1 MTNLKKVLFIT
12 TMTLLV
18 YSCNTETPKQEKE
31 ENQTEQKV
39 AESNNFEGNY
49 VNNSYNQRK
58 EGYDWVAVIVSKES
72 DNQLKIAVRSRADKK
87 KPTCTFDV
95 IAQKFDENTY
105 TSVVQDKK
113 VMFRFSENSITI
125 ETEKK
130 EDSGI
135 LNFYCSGG
143 ASIADTYTK
152 INEPLDEAQIDK
164 TKFSKVLNLQ
174 DVGFNISSIEK
185 NGATQLSIST
195 FGLANEFSETQN
207 INDQIVVNAEVDD
220 LDADGS
226 PELVVFTKDSSNKE
240 NVYAYSVNNKKS
252 MSSIYF
258 QPTLENN
265 KINVGYKGQDKFT
278 LMEGNLVQ
286 RFPIFE
292 NNVETK
298 KVRQVAYKLQKGEAS
313 KKFEV
318 SKQTDYEK

>member
-1 MTNLKKVLFIT
+1 MKNLKKILFVT
-12 TMTLLV
+12 TMTLLI
-18 YSCNTETPKQEKE
+18 YSCNTETKKQEK

-39 AESNNFEGNY
+39 AENVNFEGNY
-49 VNNSYNQRK
+49 VNNSYSQRK

-72 DNQLKIAVRSRADKK
+72 DNQLKIVVRSRADKK
-87 KPTCTFDV
+87 KPTCTFDI

-113 VMFRFSENSITI
+113 VMFRFSENGITI

-135 LNFYCSGG
+135 LSFYCSGG

-152 INEPLDEAQIDK
+152 INEPLDETQIDK

-174 DVGFNISSIEK
+174 DVGFNISSTEK

-195 FGLANEFSETQN
+195 FGLSNDFKETLN
-207 INDQIVVNAEVDD
+207 INNQIVVNAEVDD

-226 PELVVFTKDSSNKE
+226 PELVVFTKDISNKE

-252 MSSIYF
+252 MSSVYF
-258 QPTLENN
+258 QPTVENN
-265 KINVGYKGQDKFT
+265 KINLGYNGQDSFT

-286 RFPIFE
+286 RFPVFE

-298 KVRQVAYKLQKGEAS
+298 KIRQVAYKLKDGEAS
-313 KKFEV
+313 KKFEI

>member
-1 MTNLKKVLFIT
+1 MTNLKKILFVT
-12 TMTLLV
+12 TMTVLV
-18 YSCNTETPKQEKE
+18 YSCTTETKKQEKE
-31 ENQTEQKV
+31 ENKTEQKV
-39 AESNNFEGNY
+39 AENNNFEGNY
-49 VNNSYNQRK
+49 VNNAYNQRK
-58 EGYDWVAVIVSKES
+58 EGYDWVAVIVSKEI

-113 VMFRFSENSITI
+113 VMFRFSENGIAI

-152 INEPLDEAQIDK
+152 INEPLDETQIDK

-195 FGLANEFSETQN
+195 FGLPNEFNETQN
-207 INDQIVVNAEVDD
+207 INNQIVVNAEVDD

-252 MSSIYF
+252 MSAVYF
-258 QPTLENN
+258 QPTVENN
-265 KINVGYKGQDKFT
+265 KINAGYKGQDKFT

-286 RFPIFE
+286 RFPVFE

-298 KVRQVAYKLQKGEAS
+298 KIRQVTYKLLNGEAS

-318 SKQTDYEK
+318 SKQTDTEK

>member
-1 MTNLKKVLFIT
+1 MKNLKKILFIT

-18 YSCNTETPKQEKE
+18 YSCNTETKKQEK

-39 AESNNFEGNY
+39 AENVNFEGNY
-49 VNNSYNQRK
+49 VNNSYSQRK

-72 DNQLKIAVRSRADKK
+72 DNQLKIVVRSRADKK
-87 KPTCTFDV
+87 KPTCTFDI
-95 IAQKFDENTY
+95 IAQKFDKNTY

-113 VMFRFSENSITI
+113 VMFRFSENGITI

-130 EDSGI
+130 EDSSI
-135 LNFYCSGG
+135 LSFYCSGG

-152 INEPLDEAQIDK
+152 INEPLDETQIDK

-174 DVGFNISSIEK
+174 DVGFNISSTEK
-185 NGATQLSIST
+185 NGATQLSIFT
-195 FGLANEFSETQN
+195 FGLPNDFKETLN
-207 INDQIVVNAEVDD
+207 INNQIVVNAEVDD

-252 MSSIYF
+252 MSSVYF
-258 QPTLENN
+258 QPTVENN
-265 KINVGYKGQDKFT
+265 KINIGYNGQDRFT

-286 RFPIFE
+286 RFPVFE

-298 KVRQVAYKLQKGEAS
+298 KIRQVAYKLKDGESS
-313 KKFEV
+313 KKFEI
-318 SKQTDYEK
+318 SKHTDYEK

>member
-18 YSCNTETPKQEKE
+18 YSCNTETKKQEKE
-31 ENQTEQKV
+31 ENKTEQKV
-39 AESNNFEGNY
+39 AENNNFEGNY

-58 EGYDWVAVIVSKES
+58 EGYDWVAVTVSKES

-87 KPTCTFDV
+87 KPTCTFDA
-95 IAQKFDENTY
+95 IAQKLDENTY
-105 TSVVQDKK
+105 TSVLQDKK
-113 VMFRFSENSITI
+113 VMFRFSENGITI

-130 EDSGI
+130 EDSSI

-143 ASIADTYTK
+143 ASIADIYTK
-152 INEPLDEAQIDK
+152 INEPLDETQIDK

-195 FGLANEFSETQN
+195 FGLVNEFNEIQN
-207 INDQIVVNAEVDD
+207 INNQIVVNAEVDD

-252 MSSIYF
+252 MSSVYF
-258 QPTLENN
+258 QPTVENN

>member
-1 MTNLKKVLFIT
+1 MTNLKKILFVT
-12 TMTLLV
+12 TMTVLV
-18 YSCNTETPKQEKE
+18 YSCTTETKKQGKE
-31 ENQTEQKV
+31 ENQTEQKA
-39 AESNNFEGNY
+39 AENNNFEGNY
-49 VNNSYNQRK
+49 VNNSYNKRK

-72 DNQLKIAVRSRADKK
+72 DNQLKIIVRSRADKK

-113 VMFRFSENSITI
+113 VMFRFSENSISI

-152 INEPLDEAQIDK
+152 INEPLDETQIDK

-185 NGATQLSIST
+185 NGATQLSIAT
-195 FGLANEFSETQN
+195 FGLPNEFNEIQN
-207 INDQIVVNAEVDD
+207 INNQIVENAEVDD
-220 LDADGS
+220 LDVDGS

-252 MSSIYF
+252 MSAVYF
-258 QPTLENN
+258 QPTVENN
-265 KINVGYKGQDKFT
+265 KINLGYKGQDRFT

-298 KVRQVAYKLQKGEAS
+298 KVRQVTYKLLNGEAS

-318 SKQTDYEK
+318 SKQTDNEK